1 MKKLILIGS
10 LLVMAGCQTSY
21 ITPEGQRVLG
31 NTAAGCVLGEI
42 LFDECGAGAAVGAF
56 TTVITDQK

>member
-1 MKKLILIGS
+1 MKKILLILGIGI
-10 LLVMAGCQTSY
+10 LAGCQTSY

-31 NTAAGCVLGEI
+31 NTAAGCILGEI

>member
-1 MKKLILIGS
+1 MKKI
-10 LLVMAGCQTSY
+10 LLVTSLIILAGCQTSY